1 MLSKSLSIIAL
12 ATALM
17 TLIPVISA
25 KGSGAVSNN
34 KRDDQDNKDD
44 KGKSYPSYIYNFDY
58 LFTITY
64 AFGQPSP
71 IIYQTGITENIN
83 SVVGGTLEGPAFNGH
98 ITKGVIT
105 NKFAPYYDDS
115 IVFEEATWYGYFD
128 NGDKGNGTFIAETSG
143 LVDFEAYEQQRV
155 KLTVTPGDYD
165 WLQYSYILCG
175 SIAFDLRAASAKQ
188 DCFRTYYGEK
198 VALPPV
204 FP

>member
-1 MLSKSLSIIAL
+1 MLFKSPSILAL
-12 ATALM
+12 ATALT

-25 KGSGAVSNN
+25 KGSGATSNN
-34 KRDDQDNKDD
+34 RRDDQDNKDG
-44 KGKSYPSYIYNFDY
+44 KGKSYPSYSYNFDY

-83 SVVGGTLEGPAFNGH
+83 SFVGGTLEGPAFNGH

-105 NKFAPYYDDS
+105 NKFVPYYDTS

-143 LVDFEAYEQQRV
+143 LVDFEAHEQQRV

-175 SIAFDLRAASAKQ
+175 SIAFDLRTALARQ